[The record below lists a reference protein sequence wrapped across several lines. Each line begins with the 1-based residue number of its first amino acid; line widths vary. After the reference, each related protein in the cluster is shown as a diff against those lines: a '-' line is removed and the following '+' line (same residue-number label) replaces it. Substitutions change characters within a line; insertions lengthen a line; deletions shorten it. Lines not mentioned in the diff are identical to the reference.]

1 MKNKLGFTLIELVVV
16 IVILGIL
23 AVVAVPKFMQ
33 IQSDARKAD
42 LHQLAG
48 TLQSTAA
55 TVNAKA
61 MVEGKETA
69 LNGTVDGISIA
80 NGYPTATEK
89 GIVSAL
95 SSPES
100 WYRYP
105 IDMKKLALG
114 DHFWSDWAGS
124 KLQLNMGMMVF
135 SLKDLS
141 GLTQKQILA
150 SHCYVIY
157 TDLAAGAEKSAPD
170 NGSADS
176 HDDAKGGWRHKLYQ
190 LHKRIWQ
197 KGICPYVLKPV
208 KLDSYFTI
216 CHSEDN
222 HKEADTPDNMNLINA
237 PTITVVDD
245 KC

>member
-1 MKNKLGFTLIELVVV
+1 MKRKFGFTLIELVIV

-23 AVVAVPKFMQ
+23 AVVAVPKYLQ

-48 TLQSTAA
+48 TLQSTSA

-61 MVEGKETA
+61 MISGKETA
-69 LNGTVDGISIA
+69 LEDTVDGISIA
-80 NGYPTATEK
+80 NGYPTATK
-89 GIVSAL
+89 SGIVQAL
-95 SSPES
+95 ASSNT
-100 WYRYP
+100 WYHYP

-114 DHFWSDWAGS
+114 DHVWSDWVGS

-141 GLTQKQILA
+141 GLSQKQILDT
-150 SHCYVIY
+150 HCYVMY
-157 TDLAAGAEKSAPD
+157 VDLAEGSEVSGHTPPVPNSSDKS
-170 NGSADS
+170 SS
-176 HDDAKGGWRHKLYQ
+176 GWRNKLYQ
-190 LHKRIWQ
+190 FHKKIWQ
-197 KGICPYVLKPV
+197 EGICPYVLTPFH
-208 KLDSYFTI
+208 LESYFNI
-216 CHSEDN
+216 CHQATDN
-222 HKEADTPDNMNLINA
+222 KAHNQNEPNLLNA